1 MARERSCGESFCPR
15 SPNKHGPGDQTL
27 LVQVNGE
34 SREVR
39 DRSTLDDLVSEL
51 ALPAARIAI
60 ELNQQVVRRNKWSE
74 TNLSEGDRI
83 EIVHFVGGG
92 MARLQEADGS
102 RQAQDK

>member
-1 MARERSCGESFCPR
+1 
-15 SPNKHGPGDQTL
+15 L

-39 DRSTLDDLVSEL
+39 DRSTLDDLVCEL

-60 ELNQQVVRRNKWSE
+60 ELNHQVVRRNKWPE
-74 TNLSEGDRI
+74 TTLSEGDQL

-92 MARLQEADGS
+92 MPRFQESGAVSNNGEVALAPFLIS
-102 RQAQDK
+102 VHSGVES